1 MKETFSQASDNTCV
15 CSALKLIPSA
25 SSPEVLSK
33 FRLTSLEGG
42 SSVSESFL
50 VASQSSKEQ
59 DAFAWFFNEQ
69 GNK

>member
-1 MKETFSQASDNTCV
+1 MCVLCPQTNSQYKFTRS
-15 CSALKLIPSA
+15 LKQI
-25 SSPEVLSK
+25 
-33 FRLTSLEGG
+33 LTSLEGG

-50 VASQSSKEQ
+50 VASQSSKKQ